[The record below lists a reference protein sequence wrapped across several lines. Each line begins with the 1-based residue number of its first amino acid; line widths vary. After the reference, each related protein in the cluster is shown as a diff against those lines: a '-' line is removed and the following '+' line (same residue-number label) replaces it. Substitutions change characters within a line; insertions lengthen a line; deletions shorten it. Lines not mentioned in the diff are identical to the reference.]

1 MVDAIIN
8 LKRINLRTNQSTN
21 QEEKIAQDIPFCIFI
36 DMNPFITIM
45 ATPNMLKELT
55 IGHLYSE
62 GVIKNLEEI
71 IELEIEPQKAF
82 LSILLSL
89 DLNDLK
95 ARKNVILTTACGATS
110 TIPTSALHP
119 IQSSFRLP
127 IKPQLILDLI
137 SELNKRSRIHKETAG
152 THSALIYCREKGI
165 VAFAEDVGRHNAVDK
180 VIGSALLDQIDF
192 SSCILISSGRQSG
205 EMVLKAVRAG
215 IPVIASLAAPLMSGI
230 NIAQAGGITL
240 IGFVRGR
247 RMNIYTCPEKI
258 GNQ

>member
-8 LKRINLRTNQSTN
+8 LKRINLRT
-21 QEEKIAQDIPFCIFI
+21 
-36 DMNPFITIM
+36 
-45 ATPNMLKELT
+45 TPNMLKELT

-71 IELEIEPQKAF
+71 KELEIEPKKAF
-82 LSILLSL
+82 LSIHSSI
-89 DLNDLK
+89 DLNDVK

-110 TIPTSALHP
+110 TIPTSEVSP
-119 IQSSFRLP
+119 VQSSFKLP
-127 IKPQLILDLI
+127 IMPKLILDLI
-137 SELNKRSRIHKETAG
+137 SELNKRSRIYKETGG
-152 THSALIYCREKGI
+152 THSALLHSQDKGI

-192 SSCILISSGRQSG
+192 STCILISSGRQSG

-215 IPVIASLAAPLMSGI
+215 IPIIASLAAPLMSGI
-230 NIAQAGGITL
+230 NISQAGGITL

-258 GNQ
+258 GNL

>member
-8 LKRINLRTNQSTN
+8 LKRINLRTNQSLN
-21 QEEKIAQDIPFCIFI
+21 QEEKIAQDISFCIFL
-36 DMNPFITIM
+36 DMMPFITIM
-45 ATPNMLKELT
+45 VTPNMLKELT

-71 IELEIEPQKAF
+71 KELEIEPKKAF
-82 LSILLSL
+82 LSIQSPI

-95 ARKNVILTTACGATS
+95 ARKNVILTTACGTSS
-110 TIPTSALHP
+110 TIPNSEVYP
-119 IQSSFRLP
+119 VKSRFQIP
-127 IKPQLILDLI
+127 IKPTLILDLI
-137 SELNKRSRIHKETAG
+137 SELNTRSRIYKETGG
-152 THSALIYCREKGI
+152 THSALIHSQDKGI

-180 VIGSALLDQIDF
+180 VIGSALLSQIDF
-192 SSCILISSGRQSG
+192 SSCILVSSGRQSG
-205 EMVLKAVRAG
+205 EMVLKAARVG
-215 IPVIASLAAPLMSGI
+215 IPIIASLSAPLMSGV

-258 GNQ
+258 GNL

>member
-8 LKRINLRTNQSTN
+8 LKRINLRTNQSKN
-21 QEEKIAQDIPFCIFI
+21 QEEKIAQDIPFCIFL

-45 ATPNMLKELT
+45 ATPNNLKELT
-55 IGHLYSE
+55 IGHIFSE

-71 IELEIEPQKAF
+71 KELEIEPKKAF
-82 LSILLSL
+82 LSITLSQ

-95 ARKNVILTTACGATS
+95 ARKNVILTTACGTAS

-119 IQSSFRLP
+119 VQSSFQLP

-137 SELNKRSRIHKETAG
+137 SELNKRSSIYKETAG
-152 THSALIYCREKGI
+152 THSALIYSREKGI

-215 IPVIASLAAPLMSGI
+215 IPVVASLAAPLMSGI

-258 GNQ
+258 GN